1 MQHLNKGAPAMTNK
15 VYKLIELTGT
25 STTSLEDA
33 IQGAVTKAAETVRGM
48 SWFEVV
54 ETRGRIEDGQV
65 AEWQVI
71 LKIGF
76 VLED

>member
-1 MQHLNKGAPAMTNK
+1 MTNK

-33 IQGAVTKAAETVRGM
+33 IQSAVVKAAETVRGM
-48 SWFEVV
+48 RWFEVV
-54 ETRGRIEDGQV
+54 QTRGRIEDGQV

>member
-1 MQHLNKGAPAMTNK
+1 MTNK

-33 IQGAVTKAAETVRGM
+33 IQSAVVKAAETVRGM
-48 SWFEVV
+48 RWFEVV
-54 ETRGRIEDGQV
+54 QTRGRIENGQV
-65 AEWQVI
+65 SEWQVM